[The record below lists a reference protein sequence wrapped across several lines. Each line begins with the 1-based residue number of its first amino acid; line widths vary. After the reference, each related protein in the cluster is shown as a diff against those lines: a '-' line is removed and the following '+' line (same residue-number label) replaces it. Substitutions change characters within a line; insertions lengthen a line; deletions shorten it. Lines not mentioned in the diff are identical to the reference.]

1 MSTMHEAL
9 AQYIGMRRALGAKLR
24 EPAVRL
30 SQFVEFLKNQGA
42 EFITT
47 ELALRWA
54 MQPKHAQRAT
64 WARRLSIVRRFAM
77 WLNAA
82 DPRTQVPPHR
92 LIGGRGRRNPPHI
105 YTDDELQRLI
115 AEAFRLRSRKRLR
128 AHTLYNTHRPT
139 RGHRPSAWRSSG
151 AYSLGRGPPERHPF
165 YPRVGVRKIPL
176 RPNPQINQRGP
187 CPLRK
192 TSR

>member
-1 MSTMHEAL
+1 MSTLHEAL
-9 AQYIGMRRALGAKLR
+9 AQYVGMRRALGAKLC

-30 SQFVEFLKNQGA
+30 NQFVEFLKRQGA

-64 WARRLSIVRRFAM
+64 WARRLSIVRRFAL
-77 WLNAA
+77 WLNPA
-82 DPRTQVPPHR
+82 DPRTQLPAHR

-115 AEAFRLRSRKRLR
+115 AEASRLRSRKRLR
-128 AHTLYNTHRPT
+128 AHTFTTLIGLLAATGLRPGQVLALT
-139 RGHRPSAWRSSG
+139 RSDVDLQNGI
-151 AYSLGRGPPERHPF
+151 LI
-165 YPRVGVRKIPL
+165 YPRVEVWKIPL
-176 RPNPQINQRGP
+176 RPNPQVRRTIE
-187 CPLRK
+187 
-192 TSR
+192 SRLA